1 MGQAAE
7 RAKRGLMCLAALL
20 AVVGI
25 SHWLWPLNAT
35 TAALY
40 LLLVVLGAAARW
52 GLVESI
58 FASVAGML
66 IFNYFF
72 LPPIGTLT
80 VADPENWVALI
91 AFLATAVTASK
102 LSSNAKRRAEE
113 AVAGQEE
120 IMRLYELS
128 RALLMDEGR
137 DAVRHSVL
145 QAGQILRIPEIA
157 FYDRAANQVYGAV
170 DESKIP
176 LADFIGVA
184 ETGQP
189 LTVGNAVAV
198 PVRLGN
204 HTIGSLAMTSAPPRA
219 AVRDSVAS
227 LLAINYERA
236 RALDRAAAAEAGR
249 RHEEFRSSLLDGLA
263 HDLKTPLSAIR
274 TCITRLITIPPRT
287 EEVRRELLSIID
299 QESERLQAS
308 ITEAIELARIQSK
321 ELKLERRRIEIPE
334 LIDSALAE
342 LRDNESSRYQV
353 EGPGLEV
360 EVDADVMRQALR
372 QVLENARKYS
382 PPGSP
387 VKIEVARKNGKASIT
402 VLDRGAGFASDE
414 LDHIFE
420 KFYRGKRGRDTVEGT
435 GMGLAIARSIVEAHG
450 GKIRASNRADGGAA
464 IEIAL
469 PLAEVKP

>member
-1 MGQAAE
+1 MGQAAK
-7 RAKRGLMCLAALL
+7 RAKRGLTCLAALF

-25 SHWLWPLNAT
+25 SRWLWPLNAT
-35 TAALY
+35 TAGLY
-40 LLLVVLGAAARW
+40 LLLVVLGAAAQW

-66 IFNYFF
+66 IFNFFF
-72 LPPIGTLT
+72 LPPIGAFTI
-80 VADPENWVALI
+80 ADPENWVALI

-113 AVAGQEE
+113 AVAGHEE
-120 IMRLYELS
+120 MMRLYELS

-145 QAGQILRIPEIA
+145 QAGQILHIPEIA
-157 FYDRAANQVYGAV
+157 FYDRAANQVYGSI
-170 DESKIP
+170 DERKVPI
-176 LADFIGVA
+176 ADLMAVA
-184 ETGQP
+184 ENGQP
-189 LTVGNAVAV
+189 LIADDAVAV

-204 HTIGSLAMTSAPPRA
+204 HTIGSLGMTSAPPRA

-236 RALDRAAAAEAGR
+236 RALDRAAAAEAAR
-249 RHEEFRSSLLDGLA
+249 RHEAFRSSLLDGLA

-308 ITEAIELARIQSK
+308 ITEAIELARIQST
-321 ELKLERRRIEIPE
+321 ELKLDRRRIEIPE
-334 LIDSALAE
+334 LIDSALSE
-342 LRDNESSRYQV
+342 LRDNESSRYEV
-353 EGPGLEV
+353 KGPGLEV
-360 EVDADVMRQALR
+360 EVDAEVMRQA
-372 QVLENARKYS
+372 LENARKYS

-387 VKIEVARKNGKASIT
+387 VRIEVARKNDRASIT
-402 VLDRGAGFASDE
+402 VLDRGAGFANDE
-414 LDHIFE
+414 LDRIFE

-469 PLAEVKP
+469 PLAEVKS

>member
-1 MGQAAE
+1 
-7 RAKRGLMCLAALL
+7 
-20 AVVGI
+20 
-25 SHWLWPLNAT
+25 
-35 TAALY
+35 
-40 LLLVVLGAAARW
+40 
-52 GLVESI
+52 
-58 FASVAGML
+58 
-66 IFNYFF
+66 
-72 LPPIGTLT
+72 
-80 VADPENWVALI
+80 
-91 AFLATAVTASK
+91 
-102 LSSNAKRRAEE
+102 
-113 AVAGQEE
+113 
-120 IMRLYELS
+120 
-128 RALLMDEGR
+128 
-137 DAVRHSVL
+137 
-145 QAGQILRIPEIA
+145 
-157 FYDRAANQVYGAV
+157 
-170 DESKIP
+170 
-176 LADFIGVA
+176 
-184 ETGQP
+184 
-189 LTVGNAVAV
+189 
-198 PVRLGN
+198 
-204 HTIGSLAMTSAPPRA
+204 MTSAPPRA

-236 RALDRAAAAEAGR
+236 RALDRAARAEAGR

-287 EEVRRELLSIID
+287 EEVRHELLSIID

-308 ITEAIELARIQSK
+308 ITEAIELARIQSR
-321 ELKLERRRIEIPE
+321 ELKLDRKRIEIPE

-342 LRDNESSRYQV
+342 LRDNESGRYQV

-387 VKIEVARKNGKASIT
+387 VKIEVARKDGKASIT

-414 LDHIFE
+414 LDRIFE

>member
-1 MGQAAE
+1 MGHATE
-7 RAKRGLMCLAALL
+7 RARRGLICLAALL

-25 SHWLWPLNAT
+25 SRWLWPLNAT

-40 LLLVVLGAAARW
+40 LLLVVLAAAAQW
-52 GLVESI
+52 GLAESI

-66 IFNYFF
+66 VFNYSF
-72 LPPIGTLT
+72 LPPVGTFT
-80 VADPENWVALI
+80 VADPENWVALL

-113 AVAGQEE
+113 AVAGQDEV
-120 IMRLYELS
+120 MRLYELS

-145 QAGQILRIPEIA
+145 QAGQILRIPQIA
-157 FYDRAANQVYGAV
+157 FYDRAANQVYGGV

-176 LADFIGVA
+176 FADLIAVA
-184 ETGQP
+184 ETGQ
-189 LTVGNAVAV
+189 LITVGDAVAV

-204 HTIGSLAMTSAPPRA
+204 HIIGSLAMTSAPPSA

-236 RALDRAAAAEAGR
+236 RALDRATAAEAGR

-287 EEVRRELLSIID
+287 EEVRQELLSIID
-299 QESERLQAS
+299 QESERLQVS
-308 ITEAIELARIQSK
+308 IAEAIELARIQSK
-321 ELKLERRRIEIPE
+321 ELKLDRKRIEIPE

-342 LRDNESSRYQV
+342 LRDGESGRYEV

-387 VKIEVARKNGKASIT
+387 VKIEVAQKSGKASIT

-414 LDHIFE
+414 IDRIFE

>member
-1 MGQAAE
+1 
-7 RAKRGLMCLAALL
+7 
-20 AVVGI
+20 
-25 SHWLWPLNAT
+25 
-35 TAALY
+35 
-40 LLLVVLGAAARW
+40 
-52 GLVESI
+52 
-58 FASVAGML
+58 
-66 IFNYFF
+66 
-72 LPPIGTLT
+72 
-80 VADPENWVALI
+80 
-91 AFLATAVTASK
+91 
-102 LSSNAKRRAEE
+102 
-113 AVAGQEE
+113 
-120 IMRLYELS
+120 MRLYELS

-137 DAVRHSVL
+137 DAVRHSVI
-145 QAGQILRIPEIA
+145 QAGQILHIPQIA
-157 FYDRAANQVYGAV
+157 FYDRAANQVYGGV
-170 DESKIP
+170 DEGKIP
-176 LADFIGVA
+176 FAHLIAVA
-184 ETGQP
+184 ETGQ
-189 LTVGNAVAV
+189 LITVGDAVAL

-204 HTIGSLAMTSAPPRA
+204 HIIGSLAMTSAPPSV

-236 RALDRAAAAEAGR
+236 RAVDRATAAEAGR

-287 EEVRRELLSIID
+287 EEVRRELLNIID

-308 ITEAIELARIQSK
+308 ISEAIELARIQSR
-321 ELKLERRRIEIPE
+321 ELKLDRKRIEIPE

-342 LRDNESSRYQV
+342 LRDNESSRYAV

-387 VKIEVARKNGKASIT
+387 VKIEVALKDGKASIT

-414 LDHIFE
+414 VDRIFE
-420 KFYRGKRGRDTVEGT
+420 KFYRGRRGRDTVEGT

-464 IEIAL
+464 IEIVL